1 VQPLSS
7 QPLSSDRKS
16 CGNLLCQFA
25 THWLAVGQYQSIDD
39 TIVQL
44 FVPHTSGFMSLQQS
58 DSIGIRRTGTWKP
71 LRFLFRSVPPSAR
84 PGRCAGQ
91 DYAGVVLAGSATR
104 DK

>member
-1 VQPLSS
+1 MQPS
-7 QPLSSDRKS
+7 SSDRKS

-25 THWLAVGQYQSIDD
+25 THWLAVGRYQSIDE

-58 DSIGIRRTGTWKP
+58 DSIGIRITGTWKP

-84 PGRCAGQ
+84 PGRLLRRSRLCRCRLGRQ
-91 DYAGVVLAGSATR
+91 GRYRYT
-104 DK
+104 